1 MMSEKE
7 NSNVSHHMTPET
19 MEAFIQNAKDNKASE
34 NMVRRFSGTVR
45 AVYDFLPEDKL
56 LTRERLLEWRKGM
69 EEQGYAS
76 ITILN
81 YVKYI
86 NRYLD
91 FVGCSEIR
99 FNRGKGKDIS
109 DMTFGYLTAR
119 YPTDKRD
126 RGDIVW
132 VCECKCGKFVELPA
146 TRLLVGNTLSC
157 GCLHGEILKRAN
169 KNIDGTNLR
178 QHFEGPIENPNTE
191 SGYVGV
197 SRKRD
202 KWQAHITY
210 KGRRYSLGCYHD
222 LQDAVK
228 ARARGKELVLKD
240 AEGLLDF
247 YTELEK
253 SFHQLPNRS
262 TEPDRDFPTT
272 EWVVNDT
279 PSSAAIRNDNT
290 SGHTGVVR
298 RRNKWES
305 KICFNGRRYFLGS
318 FDNKEDAVAARKRA
332 EADLHAD
339 PSQFESKYQAEY
351 RYYDIRKAE

>member
-86 NRYLD
+86 NRSLD

-99 FNRGKGKDIS
+99 FNRGKPKDITG
-109 DMTFGYLTAR
+109 MYFGYLKAIR
-119 YPTDKRD
+119 PTGAKHRKDY
-126 RGDIVW
+126 VW
-132 VCECKCGKFVELPA
+132 LFECKCGNTIELPA
-146 TRLLVGNTLSC
+146 TRVLVRNTMSC
-157 GCLHGEILKRAN
+157 GCLKGAHFKTTN
-169 KNIDGTNLR
+169 QYIDGTSLR
-178 QHFEGPIENPNTE
+178 QSLTE
-191 SGYVGV
+191 QVESTRSISGYTGV
-197 SRKRD
+197 TRKRD
-202 KWQAHITY
+202 KWQAYITY
-210 KGRRYSLGCYHD
+210 KGIHYSLGSYYD
-222 LQDAVK
+222 VQDAVK
-228 ARARGKELVLKD
+228 ARARAKELVMAD
-240 AEGLLDF
+240 AAGLLDF

-253 SFHQLPNRS
+253 TFPKIPSKR
-262 TEPDRDFPTT
+262 TEPKKEFKGQ

-279 PSSAAIRNDNT
+279 PASAATRNDNT
-290 SGHTGVVR
+290 SGCTGVVL
-298 RRNKWES
+298 RRNRWEA
-305 KICFNGRRYFLGS
+305 KICYNGKRYFLGS
-318 FDNKEDAVAARKRA
+318 YLEKDDAIAARKKA
-332 EADLHAD
+332 EADLAAD
-339 PSQFESKYQAEY
+339 AEQFERMYQEKY
-351 RYYDIRKAE
+351 RYYSIQKG